1 MPTLISQ
8 DGFDIRMYFDEYEL
22 PHVHA
27 FNSGGRAKITI
38 GNSLTVPTL
47 IQVQEMNAKEAKKAI
62 GIVLEHQTQLL
73 TKWREY
79 RE

>member
-1 MPTLISQ
+1 MLTLISQ

-62 GIVLEHQTQLL
+62 EIILEHQTQIL